1 MLEEGLSRPAFF
13 VFAWR
18 QGLKAKHVYP
28 TPLLHSQ
35 PYVIVSILKA
45 VSIISKL
52 ASSSPLC

>member
-35 PYVIVSILKA
+35 PSIIVSILKTA
-45 VSIISKL
+45 HHLKAGL
-52 ASSSPLC
+52 L